1 MGASGC
7 GKSTLLRTLAGQN
20 WPDSGGVVL
29 NGKSLYDDLDA
40 LRGYIAYIPQDD
52 AFDEQL
58 TIEENLTLAA
68 ALRSPHLSPRE
79 RARRI
84 DGKLIELG
92 LNERRNSVVGSAVKK
107 ALSGGERKRLN
118 IGLDMIGLADIYLFD
133 EPTSGL
139 SSKDSEH
146 VVEIIRSMSHNKI
159 VLVTIHQPSSKI
171 FQMFNK
177 VILLDK
183 GGRLVFF
190 GTPTE
195 ALNYFAQAENAQGH
209 GVDVENCV
217 NCGSTRPE
225 FIFDVLETPLRD
237 MSGDIIYEENSRGQL
252 VPARRYSPEFW
263 RDKYESYRLLQDVKS
278 GAAQAR
284 NRRSAPPR
292 RWGRRRA
299 ARWFKMIRWR
309 DEWTQLRTLL
319 RRAFFSKLRN
329 RVNVVTTLFEAPL
342 LAALIAVVLRYNENG
357 TYNFAGSYHIPIY
370 LFLAVTVA
378 MFLGLTNSADDII
391 RDRVVLQ
398 RERNLRIRLP
408 YYILAKTLTLCLFAL
423 VQCVLFLLIGGY
435 ILEVRGMFWIDLW
448 YTALTAFCGVAL
460 GLLISSL
467 VADAKTAVNIV
478 PLILI
483 PQIIMGGALIKY
495 EDMNRNLDFVYTIRR
510 SIAHHRTARARS
522 RRRAASCRCLSSA
535 SSCRCAGA
543 TRGWSSR
550 RRSSTR

>member
-1 MGASGC
+1 MS
-7 GKSTLLRTLAGQN
+7 
-20 WPDSGGVVL
+20 
-29 NGKSLYDDLDA
+29 
-40 LRGYIAYIPQDD
+40 
-52 AFDEQL
+52 
-58 TIEENLTLAA
+58 LAA
-68 ALRSPHLSPRE
+68 ALRSPHLSARE
-79 RARRI
+79 RSRRI
-84 DGKLIELG
+84 DSKLIELG
-92 LNERRNSVVGSAVKK
+92 LNERRNSVVGSTVKK

-195 ALNYFAQAENAQGH
+195 ALQYFAEAENAQGH
-209 GVDVENCV
+209 GVDVQNCV

-237 MSGDIIYEENSRGQL
+237 MSGDIIYEENLRGQL
-252 VPARRYSPEFW
+252 VPARRFSPEYW
-263 RDKYESYRLLQDVKS
+263 RDKYESHRLIQDVRSVPLKRET
-278 GAAQAR
+278 AARTVAPMGP
-284 NRRSAPPR
+284 PPR
-292 RWGRRRA
+292 RH
-299 ARWFKMIRWR
+299 WFGMIRWR

-319 RRAFFSKLRN
+319 RRAFFSKMRN
-329 RVNVVTTLFEAPL
+329 RVNVVTTLVEAPL
-342 LAALIAVVLRYNENG
+342 LSALIAVVLRYNESG

-398 RERNLRIRLP
+398 RERNLPHPTTLLHLCQDDHALPVRTRAVRALSAHRRIHSGSARHVLDRP
-408 YYILAKTLTLCLFAL
+408 VVHGADGVLRRGAGPLNLLARRRR
-423 VQCVLFLLIGGY
+423 QDGG
-435 ILEVRGMFWIDLW
+435 EHRAAHPHPADHHGRSAHQVRGHE
-448 YTALTAFCGVAL
+448 
-460 GLLISSL
+460 
-467 VADAKTAVNIV
+467 
-478 PLILI
+478 P
-483 PQIIMGGALIKY
+483 
-495 EDMNRNLDFVYTIRR
+495 
-510 SIAHHRTARARS
+510 
-522 RRRAASCRCLSSA
+522 
-535 SSCRCAGA
+535 
-543 TRGWSSR
+543 
-550 RRSSTR
+550 

>member
-1 MGASGC
+1 M
-7 GKSTLLRTLAGQN
+7 
-20 WPDSGGVVL
+20 
-29 NGKSLYDDLDA
+29 
-40 LRGYIAYIPQDD
+40 
-52 AFDEQL
+52 
-58 TIEENLTLAA
+58 AA

-177 VILLDK
+177 VVLLDK

-195 ALNYFAQAENAQGH
+195 ALGYFAQAENVQGH

-278 GAAQAR
+278 VPLKRETAAR
-284 NRRSAPPR
+284 TSAPMGPPAR
-292 RWGRRRA
+292 RK
-299 ARWFKMIRWR
+299 WFKMIRWR

-319 RRAFFSKLRN
+319 KRAFWSKLRN
-329 RVNVVTTLFEAPL
+329 RVNVVTTLVEAPL
-342 LAALIAVVLRYNENG
+342 LAAMIAMVLRYNESG

-408 YYILAKTLTLCLFAL
+408 YYIFAKTLTLCLFAL
-423 VQCVLFLLIGGY
+423 VQCIFFLFIGSY
-435 ILEVRGMFWIDLW
+435 ILELRGMFWVDLW
-448 YTALTAFCGVAL
+448 YTALTAFCGVSV

-495 EDMNRNLDFVYTIRR
+495 EDMNRNLDFIYVIKRSLAQHPDGSGKEPETRSKLQVPFVCQFMPMRWSYEGLVVAQAKLKSADRPPGTHSGTNSGARR
-510 SIAHHRTARARS
+510 PRRATRQ
-522 RRRAASCRCLSSA
+522 RGQGIERRAARQA
-535 SSCRCAGA
+535 
-543 TRGWSSR
+543 
-550 RRSSTR
+550 